1 MTSASG
7 ATRPQST
14 APNDVEHARAAR
26 FARLVFLIAGIYG
39 VIVIAPQLFMEKL
52 IAQST
57 GPISHPEYFYG
68 FLTVTLP
75 WQILFLVI
83 SRDPVRFRPAMWV
96 AVLEKLGFPIA
107 AFVLY
112 ASGRIPGTVV
122 GFACIDLVLAVLF
135 TMSYVRTRPAE
146 AARFAP
152 A

>member
-1 MTSASG
+1 MPPAS
-7 ATRPQST
+7 TTMRPQS
-14 APNDVEHARAAR
+14 PEGAATQFASATR
-26 FARLVFLIAGIYG
+26 FARLAFLIAGIYG
-39 VIVIAPQLFMEKL
+39 IIVIAPQFFMEKL

-83 SRDPVRFRPAMWV
+83 SRDPVRFRPVMWV

-107 AFVLY
+107 AYVLY
-112 ASGRIPGTVV
+112 ATGRVPGAVV
-122 GFACIDLVLAVLF
+122 GFASMDLILAVLF
-135 TMSYVRTRPAE
+135 VTSYVRTRPAE
-146 AARFAP
+146 AARFAD